1 MGTNDWPSTV
11 EEITR
16 VPRDCKGGLTAHHVR
31 AYIFKLALADAQLL
45 AEMHDS
51 GNEEFVDA
59 RNTIKVNVHVNA
71 LLACLLTCVYLL
83 EIRCCSEHCSA
94 G

>member
-16 VPRDCKGGLTAHHVR
+16 VPRARKGGLIPHYARV
-31 AYIFKLALADAQLL
+31 YIFKLALADAQLF
-45 AEMHDS
+45 AEMHDAGS
-51 GNEEFVDA
+51 VEFVDA
-59 RNTIKVNVHVNA
+59 SNAIKVNVHVNA